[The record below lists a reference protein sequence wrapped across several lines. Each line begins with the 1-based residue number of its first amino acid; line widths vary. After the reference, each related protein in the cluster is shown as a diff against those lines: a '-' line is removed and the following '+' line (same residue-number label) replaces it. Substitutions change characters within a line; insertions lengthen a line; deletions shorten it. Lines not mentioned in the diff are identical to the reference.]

1 MFFSLF
7 AKECRQILK
16 SIVFYVYI
24 VVLVLFYI
32 TQLGDFSTL
41 SKPQPGQESY
51 GTKPSSDPQKIMDT
65 TLGKLVME
73 AYDGNYTT
81 YPVGFYKK
89 VRLNEKDQ
97 AEVERI
103 IEKVSGREW
112 KDIKE
117 EIERFYDEMSTQNAP
132 IMAGIDTPEVHPA
145 KDLTYQ
151 EFLPMMERVNTI
163 LGGGSSYSADSVPGN
178 AFDEMTYEEAQK
190 EYEAVLSKDGVIGA
204 YARLFCDYICL
215 MAGILPVFLAVA
227 RSMKDRKAKTAEVIY
242 ARRTS
247 SAGVILSRYLANVVM
262 GMLPIALLGLSM
274 HLQCL
279 FYGSSLGVPLD
290 NLAFVKYILGWI
302 FPSFLTALSVGFL
315 VTEMTGGPLAVLVQG
330 LWWWVSTMTGSMSL
344 VGGFGL
350 ELSPRWNTCGKTE
363 VFFEQLSGLV
373 VNRAFYLGLSAVL
386 LAGTILVYELK
397 RRGVWHFHGSIR
409 RNRKSKSEA

>member
-1 MFFSLF
+1 MVNNVLLIICQGVQADSKKVLFSMYTLSF
-7 AKECRQILK
+7 WC
-16 SIVFYVYI
+16 F
-24 VVLVLFYI
+24 FYI

-190 EYEAVLSKDGVIGA
+190 EYEAVLSKDGVMG
-204 YARLFCDYICL
+204 RMPGCS
-215 MAGILPVFLAVA
+215 V
-227 RSMKDRKAKTAEVIY
+227 TIY
-242 ARRTS
+242 
-247 SAGVILSRYLANVVM
+247 V
-262 GMLPIALLGLSM
+262 
-274 HLQCL
+274 
-279 FYGSSLGVPLD
+279 
-290 NLAFVKYILGWI
+290 
-302 FPSFLTALSVGFL
+302 
-315 VTEMTGGPLAVLVQG
+315 
-330 LWWWVSTMTGSMSL
+330 
-344 VGGFGL
+344 
-350 ELSPRWNTCGKTE
+350 
-363 VFFEQLSGLV
+363 
-373 VNRAFYLGLSAVL
+373 
-386 LAGTILVYELK
+386 
-397 RRGVWHFHGSIR
+397 
-409 RNRKSKSEA
+409 

>member
-1 MFFSLF
+1 MYTLSFWCF
-7 AKECRQILK
+7 
-16 SIVFYVYI
+16 
-24 VVLVLFYI
+24 FYI

-290 NLAFVKYILGWI
+290 NLAFVKIY
-302 FPSFLTALSVGFL
+302 
-315 VTEMTGGPLAVLVQG
+315 
-330 LWWWVSTMTGSMSL
+330 
-344 VGGFGL
+344 
-350 ELSPRWNTCGKTE
+350 
-363 VFFEQLSGLV
+363 SGLDIPQFPDCVIGRISGDGDDGWAVGSSGTGTLV
-373 VNRAFYLGLSAVL
+373 VGQHYDRQHVPGGRIWTGAQSQMEYLR
-386 LAGTILVYELK
+386 K
-397 RRGVWHFHGSIR
+397 DRGIF
-409 RNRKSKSEA
+409 

>member
-117 EIERFYDEMSTQNAP
+117 EIERFYDKMSTQNAP

-151 EFLPMMERVNTI
+151 EFLP
-163 LGGGSSYSADSVPGN
+163 YW
-178 AFDEMTYEEAQK
+178 
-190 EYEAVLSKDGVIGA
+190 
-204 YARLFCDYICL
+204 
-215 MAGILPVFLAVA
+215 
-227 RSMKDRKAKTAEVIY
+227 AEVP
-242 ARRTS
+242 ATVRT
-247 SAGVILSRYLANVVM
+247 AC
-262 GMLPIALLGLSM
+262 
-274 HLQCL
+274 QET
-279 FYGSSLGVPLD
+279 PL
-290 NLAFVKYILGWI
+290 
-302 FPSFLTALSVGFL
+302 
-315 VTEMTGGPLAVLVQG
+315 M
-330 LWWWVSTMTGSMSL
+330 
-344 VGGFGL
+344 
-350 ELSPRWNTCGKTE
+350 R
-363 VFFEQLSGLV
+363 
-373 VNRAFYLGLSAVL
+373 
-386 LAGTILVYELK
+386 
-397 RRGVWHFHGSIR
+397 
-409 RNRKSKSEA
+409 